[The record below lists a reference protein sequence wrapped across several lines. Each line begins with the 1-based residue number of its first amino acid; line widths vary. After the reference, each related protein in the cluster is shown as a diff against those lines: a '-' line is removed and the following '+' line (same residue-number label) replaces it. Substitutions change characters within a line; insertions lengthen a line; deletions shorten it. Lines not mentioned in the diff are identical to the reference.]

1 MKRILFIEKKQRNL
15 VLGLFGLIFIIVAVL
30 SWTITQKGQEVI
42 DTEVQNY
49 LTETSQQTS
58 YKVNQ
63 RVNHNIDQLTILAQ
77 HLNHVDKNQ
86 YQNLIF
92 DTVDNSAFEWIG
104 FINKDGVLDV
114 DGLGKKD
121 MSKVDVIKNALRG
134 EGGVSN
140 KLVKVYS
147 DVGGALYAIP
157 FRGHD
162 ADIVAVAGWIPP
174 STMKLLL
181 NTDTFS
187 GSGFSH
193 IISKD
198 GDFIL
203 HSNNTNA
210 LIGGDNFFKT
220 FKKVSVMEKGYSLD
234 KMIQDI
240 KDGKSGIVEF
250 NVKNKESRSLTYTPL
265 AKGDW
270 YLLSIVPTDAHSQN
284 ITGYMYYALL
294 SLTICV
300 VLLFLVV
307 VFIILRITAKKNQ
320 EITDIAYKD
329 SITGGYTQIRF
340 DLECRKILKD
350 FKPFTFVSLDLRK
363 FKLINDSFGSQLGN
377 KVLKHIH
384 ECILE
389 NIKDDEFVARI
400 NADNFNIILQTTDPD
415 IIEERLN
422 KISDD
427 INGFDI
433 QKNVPYFLPITCGS
447 YIVTDSSLDLV
458 SIRDKANIARKNA
471 KDINSYYLCSNAY
484 YNDIE
489 HQKMMKE
496 KDMENMMEKALEE
509 EQFIVYLQ
517 PKVSLK
523 TGKVIGSEALVRWDN
538 PINGLIPPNDFI
550 PFFEKNNFIVK
561 LDMYVF
567 EKVCQILRKWIDEG
581 KDVLPISVNLSR
593 NHLQNSDFLKD
604 YKNIQSKY
612 QIPSELIEIELTETV
627 VFENLEILRHIINE
641 IHNCGYKCSMDDFG
655 SGYSSLNV
663 LKEIPVDILKLD
675 KVFFGKENNQRA
687 NDIVESVIRLAKKLG
702 METIAEGIETI
713 PQVELLRS
721 MECDMI
727 QGYVFSKPVPVD
739 EFEKIIQLDVPMMKI
754 E

>member
-1 MKRILFIEKKQRNL
+1 M
-15 VLGLFGLIFIIVAVL
+15 
-30 SWTITQKGQEVI
+30 
-42 DTEVQNY
+42 
-49 LTETSQQTS
+49 
-58 YKVNQ
+58 
-63 RVNHNIDQLTILAQ
+63 
-77 HLNHVDKNQ
+77 
-86 YQNLIF
+86 
-92 DTVDNSAFEWIG
+92 
-104 FINKDGVLDV
+104 
-114 DGLGKKD
+114 
-121 MSKVDVIKNALRG
+121 
-134 EGGVSN
+134 
-140 KLVKVYS
+140 
-147 DVGGALYAIP
+147 
-157 FRGHD
+157 
-162 ADIVAVAGWIPP
+162 
-174 STMKLLL
+174 
-181 NTDTFS
+181 
-187 GSGFSH
+187 
-193 IISKD
+193 
-198 GDFIL
+198 
-203 HSNNTNA
+203 
-210 LIGGDNFFKT
+210 
-220 FKKVSVMEKGYSLD
+220 
-234 KMIQDI
+234 
-240 KDGKSGIVEF
+240 
-250 NVKNKESRSLTYTPL
+250 
-265 AKGDW
+265 
-270 YLLSIVPTDAHSQN
+270 
-284 ITGYMYYALL
+284 
-294 SLTICV
+294 
-300 VLLFLVV
+300 
-307 VFIILRITAKKNQ
+307 
-320 EITDIAYKD
+320 
-329 SITGGYTQIRF
+329 
-340 DLECRKILKD
+340 
-350 FKPFTFVSLDLRK
+350 
-363 FKLINDSFGSQLGN
+363 
-377 KVLKHIH
+377 
-384 ECILE
+384 
-389 NIKDDEFVARI
+389 
-400 NADNFNIILQTTDPD
+400 
-415 IIEERLN
+415 
-422 KISDD
+422 
-427 INGFDI
+427 
-433 QKNVPYFLPITCGS
+433 
-447 YIVTDSSLDLV
+447 V

-581 KDVLPISVNLSR
+581 IDVLPISVNLSR

>member
-1 MKRILFIEKKQRNL
+1 M
-15 VLGLFGLIFIIVAVL
+15 
-30 SWTITQKGQEVI
+30 
-42 DTEVQNY
+42 
-49 LTETSQQTS
+49 
-58 YKVNQ
+58 
-63 RVNHNIDQLTILAQ
+63 
-77 HLNHVDKNQ
+77 
-86 YQNLIF
+86 
-92 DTVDNSAFEWIG
+92 
-104 FINKDGVLDV
+104 
-114 DGLGKKD
+114 
-121 MSKVDVIKNALRG
+121 
-134 EGGVSN
+134 
-140 KLVKVYS
+140 
-147 DVGGALYAIP
+147 
-157 FRGHD
+157 
-162 ADIVAVAGWIPP
+162 
-174 STMKLLL
+174 
-181 NTDTFS
+181 
-187 GSGFSH
+187 
-193 IISKD
+193 
-198 GDFIL
+198 
-203 HSNNTNA
+203 
-210 LIGGDNFFKT
+210 
-220 FKKVSVMEKGYSLD
+220 
-234 KMIQDI
+234 
-240 KDGKSGIVEF
+240 
-250 NVKNKESRSLTYTPL
+250 
-265 AKGDW
+265 
-270 YLLSIVPTDAHSQN
+270 
-284 ITGYMYYALL
+284 
-294 SLTICV
+294 
-300 VLLFLVV
+300 
-307 VFIILRITAKKNQ
+307 
-320 EITDIAYKD
+320 
-329 SITGGYTQIRF
+329 
-340 DLECRKILKD
+340 
-350 FKPFTFVSLDLRK
+350 
-363 FKLINDSFGSQLGN
+363 
-377 KVLKHIH
+377 LKHIH